1 MFAYLIWGDWEM
13 TNNEKELLNIIHQ
26 HSNPE
31 KAVKIAMDI
40 MIDFLEKYEG
50 LQDTSSELLQE
61 VS

>member
-1 MFAYLIWGDWEM
+1 M